1 MNIKDL
7 NELLKAHGLEAE
19 LKDGSVQITE
29 DTLSALAEC
38 REEPERFFVIKCR
51 HMVDITY
58 RVPGTSFDEAL
69 AKLCDRELFQE
80 HGAGLFGPSDYV
92 LHEEG
97 IEVVD
102 TDCYSDPSATGHS
115 WQRQDWEYDVEDEHG
130 DDWEYDVEDLSA
142 DTAS

>member
-1 MNIKDL
+1 MNIKEL

-38 REEPERFFVIKCR
+38 REEPDRFFVIKCR

-58 RVPGTSFDEAL
+58 RVPGTSFEDAL
-69 AKLCDRELFQE
+69 EKLCNRELFQE
-80 HGAGLFGPSDYV
+80 HGQGLFGPSDYV

-102 TDCYSDPSATGHS
+102 ADCYGDPSATGRGWQQRS
-115 WQRQDWEYDVEDEHG
+115 WVYHEEDEHG
-130 DDWEYDVEDLSA
+130 DDWTGNEDLSA
-142 DTAS
+142 DMAS